1 MIAADVQALFD
12 SIVVRHGGT
21 DNLTRL
27 DLEAVAAIVKMM
39 TELRN
44 ASAADVPRI
53 ATGIVELMER
63 LPAPPEKQMVDPS
76 IDLQAELKAKFTQLE
91 VEHATLKAEH
101 STLLRLHLAHMDDPA
116 NAADPKIAMLKAT
129 LENRE
134 QQIVVLDK
142 LVADLDAKLATMET
156 GQ

>member
-1 MIAADVQALFD
+1 MTAPAAVQQILFDALAGQSGGAGQLSPDEIALIGEIARSLIELHTASATDAARIAATIAASIAKLPRSPEAYSRIDPQA
-12 SIVVRHGGT
+12 
-21 DNLTRL
+21 
-27 DLEAVAAIVKMM
+27 DL
-39 TELRN
+39 
-44 ASAADVPRI
+44 S
-53 ATGIVELMER
+53 
-63 LPAPPEKQMVDPS
+63 
-76 IDLQAELKAKFTQLE
+76 AKFTQLE
-91 VEHATLKAEH
+91 VEHTTLKAEH

>member
-1 MIAADVQALFD
+1 
-12 SIVVRHGGT
+12 
-21 DNLTRL
+21 
-27 DLEAVAAIVKMM
+27 
-39 TELRN
+39 
-44 ASAADVPRI
+44 
-53 ATGIVELMER
+53 
-63 LPAPPEKQMVDPS
+63 MVDPS

-91 VEHATLKAEH
+91 VEHTTLKAKH

-116 NAADPKIAMLKAT
+116 NAADPEIAMLKAT

-156 GQ
+156 AQ